1 MPDDV
6 IDIHLHIGAPCDY
19 ESGCY
24 WSKKFESGLAYLA
37 MLVITGS
44 LGKKVTLKRVI
55 EHMLGVVN
63 GSGIVQRSVFLAL
76 DEVYDETG
84 CRRLDLTNLQV
95 PNRLIASLAKENERV
110 LFGAS
115 IHPFRPRW
123 EEEFEYCIE
132 NKAVLCKWLPSVQMI
147 DPSHPKCRPF
157 YEKLAQYGLPLLCHA
172 GPEASIPP
180 ADDSFKKYNN
190 PLYLRAAIETGVKV
204 IFAHCATPLLPP
216 PFENDQDYRDL
227 LTLIREDEA
236 AGGMH
241 VYADLSALL
250 LGTREQY
257 VYRISREISPKRL
270 LFGSDY
276 PIPVLGISKPKGS
289 AVAHWMKYKIS
300 APFRK
305 NPLDKSYF
313 ELAKVFPE
321 KVFTNAMRVLR
332 ISHGDFKRRVHQ
344 GDQRQK

>member
-1 MPDDV
+1 MPSNV
-6 IDIHLHIGAPCDY
+6 VDIHLHIGAPCDH

-55 EHMLGVVN
+55 DHMLGVVN
-63 GSGIVQRSVFLAL
+63 GSEHVQKSVFLAL

-84 CRRLDLTNLQV
+84 CRRLELTNLHV
-95 PNRLIASLAKENERV
+95 PNRLIASLAKENPRV
-110 LFGAS
+110 LLGAS
-115 IHPFRPRW
+115 VHPFRPRW
-123 EEEFEYCIE
+123 EEELDYCLE
-132 NKAVLCKWLPSVQMI
+132 NGAVLCKWLPSAQMI

-180 ADDSFKKYNN
+180 ANDAFKKYNN
-190 PLYLRAAIETGVKV
+190 PLYLRAAIETGVKI

-216 PFENDQDYRDL
+216 PFEDDQDYLDL

-257 VYRISREISPKRL
+257 VYRILKEINPKRL

-289 AVAHWMKYKIS
+289 AVAHWMKYRVS
-300 APFRK
+300 ADHRK
-305 NPLDKSYF
+305 NPLDKSYS
-313 ELAKVFPE
+313 ELGKVFPE
-321 KVFTNAMRVLR
+321 EVFTNAKRVLR
-332 ISHGDFKRRVHQ
+332 FSH
-344 GDQRQK
+344 